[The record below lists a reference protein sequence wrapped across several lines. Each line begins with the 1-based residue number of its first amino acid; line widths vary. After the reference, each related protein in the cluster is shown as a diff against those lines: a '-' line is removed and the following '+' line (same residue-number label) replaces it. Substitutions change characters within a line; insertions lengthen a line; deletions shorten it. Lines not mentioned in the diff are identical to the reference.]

1 MADKAA
7 EGTLREV
14 DAVEVISL
22 VDNHLEASGQS
33 RRGDVKHLREWT
45 PNPDRA
51 RLPRAEHGLSCLVRT
66 YSGSGTHTILFDVAF
81 EPGSVADNAE
91 RMGLDLSPVEA
102 VVLSHQHWDHTGGLL
117 PALKALHADGLP
129 VVVHPDTFH
138 PRAWRDP
145 QKPDAKLRKSPPT
158 PTREEAEAAG
168 ASIVETRGPYL
179 LCENTILVTGEVPRL
194 TDFEPGRPDEWVLR
208 NGRWQHDPRVI
219 DDRAIVMRVRG
230 KGLVVVSG
238 CAHAG
243 IVNTVRYAQK
253 LTGAARVAAILGG
266 FHLAGKPFE
275 SSIPRVVAALEELNP
290 ELLVPSHCTGWPGR
304 FALAQAF
311 PSAFVPNSVGNLYRI
326 GKPRP

>member
-1 MADKAA
+1 MAGKATA
-7 EGTLREV
+7 ESLCEV

-22 VDNHLEASGQS
+22 VDNHLEASGES
-33 RRGDVKHLREWT
+33 KREDVKHFWEWT
-45 PNPDRA
+45 PNPDKA
-51 RLPRAEHGLSCLVRT
+51 RPPRAEHGLSCLVRT
-66 YSGSGTHTILFDVAF
+66 HSRSETHTLLLDVAF

-102 VVLSHQHWDHTGGLL
+102 IVLSHQHWDHTGGLV
-117 PALKALHADGLP
+117 PALKTLHANGLP
-129 VVVHPDTFH
+129 VVVHPDTFR

-145 QKPDAKLRKSPPT
+145 QKPDAELRIPPPT

-168 ASIVETRGPYL
+168 ARIVESRGPCL
-179 LCENTILVTGEVPRL
+179 LCGNTILVTGEVPRL
-194 TDFEPGRPDEWVLR
+194 TDFEPGVPHEWVMR
-208 NGRWQHDPRVI
+208 NGQWQHDPRAI

-230 KGLVVVSG
+230 KGLVIVSG

-243 IVNTVRYAQK
+243 IVNTVRYAQE
-253 LTGAARVAAILGG
+253 LTGVARIAAIVGG

-275 SSIPRVVAALEELNP
+275 GNIPHTVAALKELSP

-311 PSAFVPNSVGNLYRI
+311 PEAFVPNSVGNLYRI
-326 GKPRP
+326 AEP